1 MTLISR
7 RLPMAALLLACLAI
21 LAGCAGAPATRA
33 PADPMAALEQRASQR
48 WQHLV
53 AGEFAQAYA
62 FLSPGQRSTES
73 EQQYVARMQGQPF
86 KWQRADWRGAD
97 CASEDACTVRMG
109 ISYSVAMPSAGD
121 VPAITQ
127 FNEGWIRLDGVWY
140 FVQAE

>member
-1 MTLISR
+1 MSLRPI
-7 RLPMAALLLACLAI
+7 RLPLLALALAL
-21 LAGCAGAPATRA
+21 LAGCAGGPATRA
-33 PADPMAALEQRASQR
+33 PADPLAALEQRAAQR
-48 WQHLV
+48 WQHLI

-97 CASEDACTVRMG
+97 CASDEACTVRMG
-109 ISYSVAMPSAGD
+109 IGYAMAMPSAGD